1 MKRLA
6 LMCGA
11 ANLGRSRLLAGSGR
25 LKGGCGHD
33 CPPHYILRT
42 AVALFLAAA
51 NGWAQCVM
59 CYRTAAAQ
67 NAARAHLLNMGI
79 VLLGLPPFCILGGFL
94 ILAWRRNQAYAATPE
109 TQAAP
114 NHDL

>member
-6 LMCGA
+6 L
-11 ANLGRSRLLAGSGR
+11 
-25 LKGGCGHD
+25 
-33 CPPHYILRT
+33 
-42 AVALFLAAA
+42 ALFLAAA
-51 NGWAQCVM
+51 NSWGQCVM

-94 ILAWRRNQAYAATPE
+94 VLAWRRNQAYD
-109 TQAAP
+109 AAP
-114 NHDL
+114 QPEAQPALDN